1 MISTPTQNSFSE
13 PLVDHDIQCVH
24 LEFISGSFTGKH
36 HRRWPLWVTSSLM
49 SFLLT
54 SLFIVNAKIDF
65 PAGLDVEWQGNTFG
79 NIKMDAV
86 QVTGDVGAT
95 LDIDSTFKVIN
106 PGTLTEFT
114 KVCILVFFNVD
125 LFPILPRRSY
135 SRRSHLSGQSQGAI

>member
-1 MISTPTQNSFSE
+1 
-13 PLVDHDIQCVH
+13 
-24 LEFISGSFTGKH
+24 
-36 HRRWPLWVTSSLM
+36 M

-106 PGTLTEFT
+106 PGTLPRSVSWYFSMLTCFLYF
-114 KVCILVFFNVD
+114 LVGPTHGGV
-125 LFPILPRRSY
+125 I
-135 SRRSHLSGQSQGAI
+135 